1 MTVALV
7 DSYIIKNEITMLG
20 FLEVEM
26 EIDYWQLGFLP
37 GPP

>member
-26 EIDYWQLGFLP
+26 EIDY
-37 GPP
+37 